1 MKADHGRRAERTYLV
16 AFLAGAALLVWAA
29 VRGPEWAGPLVLV
42 CLGLL
47 SAAVPRPTPETERLE
62 GAPRARRS
70 VRRISLFATVVGL
83 VLLMRAL
90 GVL

>member
-1 MKADHGRRAERTYLV
+1 MVAARWLV
-16 AFLAGAALLVWAA
+16 AAFVAGAALLVWAA

-47 SAAVPRPTPETERLE
+47 SFAIPRPTPETERIH
-62 GAPRARRS
+62 GAAPARRS
-70 VRRISLFATVVGL
+70 VRRVSLFATVVGL

-90 GVL
+90 GFF

>member
-1 MKADHGRRAERTYLV
+1 MRAGEGRRPERMFLT

-29 VRGPEWAGPLVLV
+29 VRGPAWAAPLVLV

-47 SAAVPRPTPETERLE
+47 SAAVPRPTPETVRLA

-70 VRRISLFATVVGL
+70 VRRISLLATVLGL
-83 VLLMRAL
+83 VLLMQSL
-90 GVL
+90 GLL